1 MKERVNDLEQVKF
14 EDDEKDKDKK
24 IKRNKISFSPN
35 DKKRSVTKSKYKN
48 IKSAKIDSKKSGV
61 EVDDEKCLMKNV
73 KTKRNPSMKMKTMID
88 AFEENMVMKN
98 GMGADARKERDEKLV
113 GKTDEDGDQ
122 MKNAFERMMK
132 SAQGGNLKF
141 NSPGRKRRKRI
152 GSLKTPGKA
161 GKNSTLEE
169 WLMKI

>member
-1 MKERVNDLEQVKF
+1 
-14 EDDEKDKDKK
+14 
-24 IKRNKISFSPN
+24 
-35 DKKRSVTKSKYKN
+35 
-48 IKSAKIDSKKSGV
+48 
-61 EVDDEKCLMKNV
+61 
-73 KTKRNPSMKMKTMID
+73 MKMKTMID

-98 GMGADARKERDEKLV
+98 GMGADTRKERDEKLV

-152 GSLKTPGKA
+152 GFRNLKNYKFF
-161 GKNSTLEE
+161 KHY
-169 WLMKI
+169 